1 MARLLITGGSS
12 YLGQHLVPLAALSH
26 QTSYTYFTHD
36 PLRTSA
42 SHKLGISHKL
52 DICDG
57 TAVHELVKRL
67 KPEIIIHTAGSNR
80 TADMV
85 NVITNGTRHIVEAA
99 EIAGARLIHIS
110 TDVVFN
116 GQDAPYAEDA
126 SPTPIHAYGRAKAA
140 AEMIA
145 GECSDHAIVRTSL
158 IYGLQIMDRGT
169 AWVVESL
176 RNNQPVTLFS
186 DQRRNPVWADT
197 LSLACLELASNDYQ
211 GNLHVAGEQALT
223 RAEFGLRMLNW
234 WGIEDRPSLA
244 IGPSNHTI
252 WPADCTF
259 DLSRAGAILN
269 TPLLGVDAVLSQ
281 YQMSP

>member
-36 PLRTSA
+36 PLQTS
-42 SHKLGISHKL
+42 SSSKL

-99 EIAGARLIHIS
+99 EVAGARLIHIS

-116 GQDAPYAEDA
+116 GQDAPYTEDA
-126 SPTPIHAYGRAKAA
+126 PPTPIHAYGRAKAA

-145 GECSDHAIVRTSL
+145 GEHSDHAIVRTSL

-176 RNNQPVTLFS
+176 RNNQPITLFS

-197 LSLACLELASNDYQ
+197 LSLACLELAANNYQ
-211 GNLHVAGEQALT
+211 GILHVAGKQVLT
-223 RAEFGLRMLNW
+223 RAEFGLRMLDW
-234 WGIEDRPSLA
+234 WGIEDRSSLA
-244 IGPSNHTI
+244 IGLSDHTI

-281 YQMSP
+281 HQMSP